1 MLLVLLEG
9 VGGGQEA
16 RALIVNVVTRMVH
29 RLSSLV
35 TSFLLRQE
43 RFFLSDGYTV
53 MVVFETA
60 KCAHWIIGVV
70 IKGGVTDVARA

>member
-1 MLLVLLEG
+1 MYAHAPTTEW
-9 VGGGQEA
+9 GGGERYTTA
-16 RALIVNVVTRMVH
+16 TH
-29 RLSSLV
+29 RLCSLV
-35 TSFLLRQE
+35 ISFLLRQE